1 MWFFE
6 FIFLERKLIVDK
18 KTILEK
24 LQTYKKRNANTPLWL
39 LLFPEGTLNT
49 PNNRVTSSAYAKKMD
64 ISDSPKYV
72 ILPKATG
79 LFMSA
84 DALMPNISTLFDI
97 TIGYSGVKS
106 HQIPYAE

>member
-6 FIFLERKLIVDK
+6 FIFLERKLAIDK
-18 KTILEK
+18 KTIIDM
-24 LQTYKKRNANTPLWL
+24 LQKYKQRVPESPLWL

-49 PNNRVTSSAYAKKMD
+49 PNNRITSRDYAKKMD
-64 ISDSPKYV
+64 ISEQPKYV

-79 LFMSA
+79 LFMCA
-84 DALMPNISTLFDI
+84 DALMPKVTTLFDI
-97 TIGYSGVKS
+97 TIGYSGVEA